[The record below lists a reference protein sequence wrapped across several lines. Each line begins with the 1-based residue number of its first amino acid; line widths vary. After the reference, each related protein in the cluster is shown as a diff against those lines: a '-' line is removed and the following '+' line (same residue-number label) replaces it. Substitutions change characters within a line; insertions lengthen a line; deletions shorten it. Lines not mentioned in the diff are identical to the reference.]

1 MAPPVKLADFSAVLH
16 AFNALQTH
24 MESRLST
31 RGLSVPKL
39 AALHALST
47 SGESMPLGQLA
58 DRLACVRSNVT
69 QLVDRLQGDGPL
81 PPAPDPKEPRRP
93 LPRLPAAGGAALQ
106 GCKPPPGRP

>member
-58 DRLACVRSNVT
+58 DRLACVRSNGT
-69 QLVDRLQGDGPL
+69 QLLDR
-81 PPAPDPKEPRRP
+81 R
-93 LPRLPAAGGAALQ
+93 PAAGPRP
-106 GCKPPPGRP
+106 PPPGPTHSPRAPALLHAP